1 MPLVTDCELW
11 IRSTDIDS
19 DGIVNNARYFE
30 FFEQGRAEHLLR
42 LGVWSLTPG
51 PDELA
56 RSMTVAE
63 TRCRYRAALYYR
75 DWIVVRTWTSAVRT
89 RSWDLAYAITR
100 RDDGAPVAE
109 GSSAQVW
116 LDAAGRAA
124 QLPERVR
131 ALLVDSLENAD

>member
-30 FFEQGRAEHLLR
+30 FFEQGRSEHLLR
-42 LGVWSLTPG
+42 LGVWSLQPAPG
-51 PDELA
+51 ELA

-63 TRCRYRAALYYR
+63 TRCRFRAPLSYR

-89 RSWDLAYAITR
+89 RSWDLDYAITR
-100 RDDGAPVAE
+100 RDNDAPVAE
-109 GSSAQVW
+109 GSSALVW
-116 LDAAGRAA
+116 LDAQGRAA
-124 QLPERVR
+124 ALPASVR
-131 ALLVDSLENAD
+131 GLLLDSLNDH

>member
-19 DGIVNNARYFE
+19 DGIVNNARFFE

-42 LGVWSLTPG
+42 LGVWSLEPAPG
-51 PDELA
+51 ALA

-63 TRCRYRAALYYR
+63 TRCRYRAPLYYR

-89 RSWDLAYAITR
+89 RSWDLEYAITR
-100 RDDGAPVAE
+100 RDNGAPVAE

-116 LDAAGRAA
+116 LDAAGRAT
-124 QLPERVR
+124 QLPDDVR
-131 ALLVDSLENAD
+131 ALLVDSLGDN